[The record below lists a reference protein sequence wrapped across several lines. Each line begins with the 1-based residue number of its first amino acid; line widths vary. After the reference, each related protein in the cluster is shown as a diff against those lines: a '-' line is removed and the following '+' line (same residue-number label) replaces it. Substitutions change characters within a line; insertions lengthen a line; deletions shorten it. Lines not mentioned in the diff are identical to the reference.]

1 VKKNCFKLK
10 KKELQ
15 NNNVNRG
22 SNDNSSRDQQFL
34 NTGMAFV
41 TTSKNETLTHEIW
54 IYDSGAWGHYCSFKE
69 GLMNVKEI

>member
-15 NNNVNRG
+15 NNNINQG

-34 NTGMAFV
+34 NSQDMAIM
-41 TTSKNETLTHEIW
+41 TTYEYET
-54 IYDSGAWGHYCSFKE
+54 
-69 GLMNVKEI
+69 